1 MSSRRMR
8 PPTPVPGTVATSMP
22 CSAASL
28 RTNGDNSRP
37 PAPSRPTG
45 AATVAGLAAR
55 GLSACGRTTAVA
67 SRRDHLRSPPPR
79 CVPAPYPPAP
89 SPRRRPG
96 CPAAVPS
103 YGLGIS
109 ESTLSVDTS
118 NSGSSNATSSPT
130 AFNQVPI
137 VPSVTDSPSFGMVIS
152 KTSPVADEARSA
164 ASSVVGPSD
173 PPTDGAEGSLSD
185 RPPAAATPCAAE
197 GSRFGTVAPF
207 PPIRMIAAPTETV
220 SPSCARTSRT
230 TPSYELGTSVSTLS
244 VDTSN
249 SGSSNSTSSPTC
261 LEEGCRSHPR
271 SPTHP
276 TSAGSQPMSR
286 RTFQSPPERVS
297 AVQRPA
303 GECNHRLADCLG

>member
-1 MSSRRMR
+1 MRASTVPTGTVSPALTRMSSIF
-8 PPTPVPGTVATSMP
+8 
-22 CSAASL
+22 
-28 RTNGDNSRP
+28 
-37 PAPSRPTG
+37 
-45 AATVAGLAAR
+45 
-55 GLSACGRTTAVA
+55 
-67 SRRDHLRSPPPR
+67 
-79 CVPAPYPPAP
+79 
-89 SPRRRPG
+89 
-96 CPAAVPS
+96 PS

-130 AFNQVPI
+130 ALNHVPI
-137 VPSVTDSPSFGMVIS
+137 VPSVTDSPSFGIVTS
-152 KTSPVADEARSA
+152 KTSPVADGEKS

-173 PPTDGAEGSLSD
+173 PPTDGADGSLSD

-249 SGSSNSTSSPTC
+249 SGSSNSTSSPTF
-261 LEEGCRSHPR
+261 LKKVPITPSVTD
-271 SPTHP
+271 SPNFGRVTTHV
-276 TSAGSQPMSR
+276 SSDISIASR
-286 RTFQSPPERVS
+286 AVS
-297 AVQRPA
+297 AVQRSA
-303 GECNHRLADCLG
+303 GECNHRLADCLGEAWMSVNERPDVRRQGLPVDRQISFVEQLTCPRPDQMQAQ